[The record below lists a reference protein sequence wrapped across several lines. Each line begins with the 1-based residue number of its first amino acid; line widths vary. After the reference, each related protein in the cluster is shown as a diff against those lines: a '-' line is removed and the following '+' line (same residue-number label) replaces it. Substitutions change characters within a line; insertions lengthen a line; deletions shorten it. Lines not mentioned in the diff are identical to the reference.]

1 MAFKVYNETGINYN
15 TDIEYIGVPNA
26 KSRDFIY
33 VENTTYNEA
42 SRYIG
47 DNGIGLS
54 VAVFRRNLFRSG
66 TADGDGASSTNILR
80 TVIRTS
86 SDTAVSTETTETL
99 EVLYVQAFSEDMVNG
114 TSVAVISK
122 IANRTSVDAS
132 VGTSVAIKILTAK
145 RSSVNA
151 GVGSS
156 SFSNGVNAGRTLN
169 DRIRMVPVWDRR
181 KPKYIRPRN

>member
-1 MAFKVYNETGINYN
+1 MAVKVYNEIGIDYN
-15 TDIEYIGVPNA
+15 TDTQYIGIPNA

-33 VENTTYNEA
+33 VENTTYNES

-54 VAVFRRNLFRSG
+54 VAVFRRDLFRSG
-66 TADGDGASSTNILR
+66 TNNGDGSSSVNILR
-80 TVIRTS
+80 TVIRTGS
-86 SDTAVSTETTETL
+86 NTAVSSETAESL
-99 EVLYVQAFSEDMVNG
+99 EVLYVYAFSEDMVNG
-114 TSVAVISK
+114 TSVADIFK
-122 IANRTSVDAS
+122 IANRTGDETS
-132 VGTSVAIKILTAK
+132 VGTSVAVKRLTAK

-169 DRIRMVPVWDRR
+169 DKIRMTPVWDRR
-181 KPKYIRPRN
+181 KPRYIRPRN